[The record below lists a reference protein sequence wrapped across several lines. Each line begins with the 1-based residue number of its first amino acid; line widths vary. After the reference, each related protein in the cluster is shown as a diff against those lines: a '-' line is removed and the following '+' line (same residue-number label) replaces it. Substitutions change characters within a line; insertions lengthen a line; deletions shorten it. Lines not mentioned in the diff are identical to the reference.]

1 MPRRLVL
8 LALAIIAILVL
19 ANQGSHHATTNG
31 PASPSTTIKPAEAKI
46 GIAVQRGPV
55 CLGDME
61 AQEYFVR
68 VRVVNTGNVKEV
80 IHLVAQPGFSIKSEW
95 VVMVLSSL
103 VFALLHSANALS
115 GMPIITVL
123 VTILFTFGF
132 GICMYLTL
140 RVTGNLIWPMILHA
154 LYDPTLFLSTGGID
168 QAAAGPQSP
177 LLQLAGPA
185 NMIYILIALVALIV
199 VRGRAQRSPLAE
211 PAAL

>member
-19 ANQGSHHATTNG
+19 ANQGSHNATTNG
-31 PASPSTTIKPAEAKI
+31 PASPGTTIKPAEASPSTTIKPAEAKI

-95 VVMVLSSL
+95 VVM
-103 VFALLHSANALS
+103 
-115 GMPIITVL
+115 GE
-123 VTILFTFGF
+123 GF
-132 GICMYLTL
+132 PL
-140 RVTGNLIWPMILHA
+140 N
-154 LYDPTLFLSTGGID
+154 
-168 QAAAGPQSP
+168 PQESK
-177 LLQLAGPA
+177 
-185 NMIYILIALVALIV
+185 V
-199 VRGRAQRSPLAE
+199 VRGSLSLPTGVQPGLIDGQILVSASASSGTSPD
-211 PAAL
+211 AAHVRTAIVIMRGRVGPGVPPC